1 LNGTL
6 VWWKKIELRHSLSCW
21 LAGEEKRNHGEAQKA
36 GMWEKRLAF
45 YSPPEIS
52 CTSLAV
58 SFTILF
64 PK

>member
-6 VWWKKIELRHSLSCW
+6 VWWKKIELRHSLRCW
-21 LAGEEKRNHGEAQKA
+21 LAEESEIMEKRKKA
-36 GMWEKRLAF
+36 GMWEKILAF
-45 YSPPEIS
+45 YSPPEFFCI
-52 CTSLAV
+52 SLAV